1 MPDELRAVAEAKRA
15 LEAATAVADRTPPS
29 AEAVA
34 VARFEA
40 LLGASGVSM
49 DDDWESAMKKII
61 NQPDYA
67 VLPTL
72 AERKACFERWR
83 EARQLAAK
91 EEAQAAH
98 RRKKVQ
104 FLSLLREEAS
114 SITSRT
120 RYSSASERL
129 AADPRWRALDVA
141 ADEREELY
149 EEFCS
154 SLQRKEEKE
163 RAAERQQ
170 RLAAAKQLFASEKVG
185 VDAQWRKVHAALSDA
200 PEMQAIDK
208 LDRLAAFEEYIKGLE
223 EEEAQAREAARASQ
237 RRVERKKRDAFRT
250 LLAALWDGTALESGE
265 PLRLTPVSVWR
276 EVLPA
281 VEVTDAYK
289 GCLDQPGSSPQDLFD
304 DFMETKRD
312 EYKGHKRRLTELVE
326 RAGGLAPA
334 GAPADAQT
342 LPAPLATSVDEFEV
356 ALRGADDAGLLA
368 AVPGWAVA
376 HFHAELAEEAAREM
390 ARIEESIRAAE
401 RRSIE
406 AFQGAL
412 RGLMGATLT
421 STTSWETVAITI
433 SGKAFAESLAEP
445 LQRRAFD
452 ELIGELSADEA
463 REAAR
468 DDDAAEAARAD
479 DDERRRHKRE
489 RRERRR
495 AEEGEEQRGED
506 GEVDGSSKK
515 RKREKREKKEKRE
528 RRSEREAGEASEEEG
543 VL

>member
-1 MPDELRAVAEAKRA
+1 MRSSPTTIRVP
-15 LEAATAVADRTPPS
+15 AA
-29 AEAVA
+29 
-34 VARFEA
+34 
-40 LLGASGVSM
+40 
-49 DDDWESAMKKII
+49 
-61 NQPDYA
+61 
-67 VLPTL
+67 
-72 AERKACFERWR
+72 
-83 EARQLAAK
+83 
-91 EEAQAAH
+91 
-98 RRKKVQ
+98 
-104 FLSLLREEAS
+104 
-114 SITSRT
+114 
-120 RYSSASERL
+120 
-129 AADPRWRALDVA
+129 
-141 ADEREELY
+141 
-149 EEFCS
+149 
-154 SLQRKEEKE
+154 
-163 RAAERQQ
+163 
-170 RLAAAKQLFASEKVG
+170 
-185 VDAQWRKVHAALSDA
+185 
-200 PEMQAIDK
+200 
-208 LDRLAAFEEYIKGLE
+208 
-223 EEEAQAREAARASQ
+223 
-237 RRVERKKRDAFRT
+237 
-250 LLAALWDGTALESGE
+250 
-265 PLRLTPVSVWR
+265 
-276 EVLPA
+276 
-281 VEVTDAYK
+281 
-289 GCLDQPGSSPQDLFD
+289 GSSPQGLFD

-356 ALRGADDAGLLA
+356 ALRGADDAG
-368 AVPGWAVA
+368 AV
-376 HFHAELAEEAAREM
+376 HAAARC
-390 ARIEESIRAAE
+390 RAAATHPVNRLPAPLPARQQDCLQQCPAGLSHTSTRSSPRRRRARWHASRKASAPPSAARLRPSRVLPRHLSHSTPRE
-401 RRSIE
+401 RARGPVH
-406 AFQGAL
+406 AAPLTLPTRVRAYVGAL